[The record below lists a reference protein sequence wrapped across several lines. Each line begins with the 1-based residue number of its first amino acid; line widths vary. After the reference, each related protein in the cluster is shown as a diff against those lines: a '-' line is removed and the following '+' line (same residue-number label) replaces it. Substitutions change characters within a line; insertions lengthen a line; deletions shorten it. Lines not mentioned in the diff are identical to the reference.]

1 MCIGKRANLSPNPE
15 ATITWVNNET
25 LLGRGGAFSLH
36 FQLAKDNATSQ
47 HKADPQLGISVM
59 LFVCLFVFFQGSRL
73 ISKVSYNFQHCCQ

>member
-15 ATITWVNNET
+15 ATITWVNNGT

-59 LFVCLFVFFQGSRL
+59 LFFFPQGPRL